1 MKPLIEIQTVP
12 ISFELKVTDPT
23 FKPAETTAQ
32 IEMQTDKGGLQIKS
46 SPVKLNLDTYEA
58 RKSASNPSPAD
69 SVRAYGTE
77 GKQAAYKATAQYV
90 QEGSILMNVQMNDEA
105 FQQIADLRLENDV
118 HKTPNIKWIPDK
130 PVDIEYKPA
139 DLSIKY
145 QVDKL
150 NLDFKQNK
158 KPMTFVPGNIE
169 LVVTQRPEVVIN
181 YVGGPIYVPPSSDP
195 NYEAPEE

>member
-12 ISFELKVTDPT
+12 ISFELKVTDPQ
-23 FKPAETTAQ
+23 FKPAQSTAQ

-58 RKSASNPSPAD
+58 RKSASNPSAAD
-69 SVRAYGTE
+69 SIKTYGVE

-105 FQQIADLRLENDV
+105 FQQIADLRLENNA

-130 PVDIEYKPA
+130 PVDIEYKEA
-139 DLSIKY
+139 NLSIKY
-145 QVDKL
+145 EMDKL
-150 NLDFKQNK
+150 NMDFKKNE
-158 KPMTFVPGNIE
+158 KPMKFVPGNIE

-195 NYEAPEE
+195 NYEPPEE